1 MFCKNCGT
9 QITEGTKFC
18 TNCGQTVPV
27 PEAARPQPVYA
38 VQKTD
43 VQEQK
48 TQNNWPVLLMI
59 SVIAYSI
66 PEVTNFITQSIL
78 KAELPYGIGYYYIG
92 IQSLLY
98 LASPILGICAFVKLK
113 SIIVSSIRNTV
124 IVLMVVEMIQR
135 LYYFIDVLRFVLGL

>member
-18 TNCGQTVPV
+18 TNCGQTVPMV
-27 PEAARPQPVYA
+27 AAARSQPVYA

-48 TQNNWPVLLMI
+48 TQNNWPVLLML

-66 PEVTNFITQSIL
+66 PDVINFIIQNIL
-78 KAELPYGIGYYYIG
+78 KTELPYGIDYYYIC
-92 IQSLLY
+92 IQNLLY

-113 SIIVSSIRNTV
+113 SIIVSSIKNTV
-124 IVLMVVEMIQR
+124 IVLLVVEMIQR
-135 LYYFIDVLRFVLGL
+135 LYYFIDILRFVLRL